1 MSKARVLVLGG
12 AGFIGAHLC
21 KQLLREGYDVSVF
34 GRSYPK
40 RKSKYIQYILG
51 DFSDAECVQRVVA
64 GFDYVF
70 HLIHGTTPP
79 NVNSDIVGDIHRS
92 VLPTLSLLDACSK
105 HSVKKVLFISS
116 GGTVYGNNEMIASRE
131 SDPTIPMNAYGAHKL
146 LLENYLR
153 VFASSK
159 HLDYTI
165 LRLSNPYG
173 PLQSVDK
180 GVGLIAATINA
191 IETEVPLD
199 IYGDGESQRDFIFIE
214 DAVAAMTKA
223 IAYTGDFKIFN
234 IGSGEGRSVNDIIT
248 AVEEAMSRSVKK
260 NFLSQRSFDVKKSIL
275 DISLIRNELDWHP
288 TTDLR
293 DGINVTIG
301 NL

>member
-1 MSKARVLVLGG
+1 MSKARVLVFGG
-12 AGFIGAHLC
+12 AGFIGTHLC
-21 KQLLREGYDVSVF
+21 KQLLRDGYDVGVF

-40 RKSKYIQYILG
+40 QKNKNIQYILS
-51 DFSDAECVQRVVA
+51 DFSDAECVERVVS
-64 GFDYVF
+64 GYDYVF

-79 NVNSDIVGDIHRS
+79 NVNVDIVGDIHRS

-116 GGTVYGNNEMIASRE
+116 GGTVYGNNGMVASRE

-191 IETEVPLD
+191 IETGVPLD
-199 IYGDGESQRDFIFIE
+199 IYGDGESQRDFIFVE
-214 DAVAAMTKA
+214 DAVAAMTNA
-223 IAYTGDFKIFN
+223 VAYTGVFKIFN

-248 AVEEAMSRSVKK
+248 AVEEAMRRSVKK

-275 DISLIRNELDWHP
+275 DISLIRNELNWHP